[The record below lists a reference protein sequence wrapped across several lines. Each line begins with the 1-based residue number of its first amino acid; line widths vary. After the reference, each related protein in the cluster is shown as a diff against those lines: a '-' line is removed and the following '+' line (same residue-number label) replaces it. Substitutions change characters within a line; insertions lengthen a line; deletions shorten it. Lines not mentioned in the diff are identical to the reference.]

1 MKLFGHLPET
11 LFQPLAGPKRHVY
24 ARLPL
29 HLYDKLLAARVLEAR
44 RARKF

>member
-11 LFQPLAGPKRHVY
+11 LFQPLAGP
-24 ARLPL
+24 RLSL

-44 RARKF
+44 RARNF